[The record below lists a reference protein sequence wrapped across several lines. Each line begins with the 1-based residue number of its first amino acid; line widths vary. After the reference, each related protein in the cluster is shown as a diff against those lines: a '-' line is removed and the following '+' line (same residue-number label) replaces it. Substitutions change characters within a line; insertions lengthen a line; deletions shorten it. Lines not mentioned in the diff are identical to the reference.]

1 MLTINHYVLGITTVI
16 FGDLKITVVC
26 GLKLLVFSRF
36 KQIKEQEARRRQQR
50 EEEKTKAEEAA
61 ANRIPT
67 TNGGY
72 KNEANSTKREYRTG
86 GDLVDGGN
94 DSFQSLTTTHNSS
107 NIEVVVN
114 DELSNEDSK
123 DEQKMYVTRTESSEN
138 SVNYEVD
145 VRDEQHINGK
155 LEKVS
160 VASMLQNI

>member
-1 MLTINHYVLGITTVI
+1 MGT
-16 FGDLKITVVC
+16 LKITVVS

-94 DSFQSLTTTHNSS
+94 DSFQPLTTTHNSS